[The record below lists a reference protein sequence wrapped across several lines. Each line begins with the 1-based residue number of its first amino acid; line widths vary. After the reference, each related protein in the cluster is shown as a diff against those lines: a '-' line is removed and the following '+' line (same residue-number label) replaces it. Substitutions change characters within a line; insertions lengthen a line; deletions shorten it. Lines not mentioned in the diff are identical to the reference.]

1 MSQTVIYNVH
11 ADPAAGLPYF
21 SSTPPTQIQAA
32 QIQELAVL
40 VNLLLADT
48 QALITH
54 NFNLD
59 ATSYG
64 SFYEPMIVGPVWL
77 NGPLGGGTQ
86 MPFISFGFGANT
98 ITANKLG
105 VAGTEGTFI
114 LYLRKARPP
123 AR

>member
-11 ADPAAGLPYF
+11 ADPATGLPYF
-21 SSTPPTQIQAA
+21 SSTPPTTVQAA
-32 QIQELAVL
+32 QVQELAVL
-40 VNLLLADT
+40 VNLALADT

-54 NFNLD
+54 NFQLN
-59 ATSYG
+59 ATQYQ

-86 MPFISFGFGANT
+86 APLITFGLGANT

-114 LYLRKARPP
+114 LYLRKAQSPYR
-123 AR
+123 